1 MRKGTFSLFLA
12 PALLLASATATAA
25 PFKPPAQTETPVTIA
40 PEVGA
45 ESAAPR
51 AATSPAPLSAS
62 ERERYAERQR
72 NSPNAKQF
80 KGGDATVVIGA
91 STATIILA
99 VVLLV
104 VLL

>member
-12 PALLLASATATAA
+12 PVFLVASATASAA
-25 PFKPPAQTETPVTIA
+25 PFKPPAQAESAVKIA
-40 PEVGA
+40 PEVSA
-45 ESAAPR
+45 EGAAPR
-51 AATSPAPLSAS
+51 LATSPAPLSSS

-72 NSPNAKQF
+72 NSPDAKQF

-91 STATIILA
+91 STATVILA
-99 VVLLV
+99 VVLLI